1 MSYSD
6 YAYGGQGGGGFDVH
20 WRHLHPSFAIN
31 AFPPDSQ
38 ALGTNPSMDHLPAAP
53 LSAVSRREALPRV
66 SLSML

>member
-6 YAYGGQGGGGFDVH
+6 YAYGGQGGGGFDA
-20 WRHLHPSFAIN
+20 SFAIN
-31 AFPPDSQ
+31 VIPPDSQ

-53 LSAVSRREALPRV
+53 LSAVSRREVLPRV